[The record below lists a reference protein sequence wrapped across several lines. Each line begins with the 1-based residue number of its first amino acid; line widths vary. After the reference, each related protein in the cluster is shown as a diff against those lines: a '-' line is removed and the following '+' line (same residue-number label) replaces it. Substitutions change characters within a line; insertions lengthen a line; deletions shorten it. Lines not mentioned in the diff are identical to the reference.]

1 MLHKIATLITLAV
14 LCSADTRYNNQD
26 KIEDVRGGVTLQVT
40 YPPDLVS
47 SFEKSGK
54 LTTKLGN
61 FGHIQYGTA
70 ITCTLAYDPDNEQ
83 GC

>member
-14 LCSADTRYNNQD
+14 CCGADTRYNNQD

-47 SFEKSGK
+47 SFETSG
-54 LTTKLGN
+54 
-61 FGHIQYGTA
+61 
-70 ITCTLAYDPDNEQ
+70 
-83 GC
+83 